1 MKRIEHRSAIAL
13 LLAAALALGMGFFVV
28 RLALCG
34 GDWASYSAN
43 QHIYQNGVLKSST
56 LTDRNGVILAQ
67 TENGAWRYAD
77 DPAVRLSSV
86 HAVGDY
92 RGYISGAISAF
103 ADELAGYSFV
113 YGTPGGGTEVA
124 LSLDTR
130 LQTAAWDALGGRRG
144 AVLVMNYE
152 TGEIL
157 TMVSSPSYDPNGE
170 ADTSIDGLF
179 INRCTLGTFTPGSVF
194 KLVTLIA
201 AVENLPDLT
210 EQTFTCNQYLD
221 LPGGTVVCTGWHG
234 PQTIEQALANSCNC
248 AFGELSL
255 ELGSETIVKT
265 AQRLGVAGS
274 LTLDGA
280 ATVSGKIETAEAGS
294 SDEAWLGI
302 GQYTDLVTPY
312 SMLRLCAA
320 IANGGA
326 AVTPTLA
333 YGGVGG
339 GAVLDGKLY
348 TGFNYAGM
356 EAGHMV
362 IHQGGRQCTCGRKG
376 CWEAYASATGL
387 IRSTREAME
396 AHPDSALW
404 AYAPT
409 PEAVNGKTAFDAAQ
423 AGDAAARA
431 VVEGYVA
438 DLACG
443 ILNLI
448 NLFQPETLCVA
459 GGVSKQGENLLG
471 PVRKILD
478 AEEFTRDSARRTRLC
493 LAQLGSEAGV
503 IGAAPLQVKALTR
516 RAQTS
521 PPPPFPPARGA
532 GRAHR

>member
-1 MKRIEHRSAIAL
+1 MTRRSAIAL

-34 GDWASYSAN
+34 GDWASYSVPITTFTKTACSKA
-43 QHIYQNGVLKSST
+43 GAT
-56 LTDRNGVILAQ
+56 LTDRDGVILAQ

-103 ADELAGYSFV
+103 ADELAGCFV
-113 YGTPGGGTEVA
+113 CLRHARRRHRSRALARHTAADRRVGRARGTP
-124 LSLDTR
+124 
-130 LQTAAWDALGGRRG
+130 RRG
-144 AVLVMNYE
+144 ARDELQDRRDFND
-152 TGEIL
+152 GL
-157 TMVSSPSYDPNGE
+157 LPFLDPNGE

-210 EQTFTCNQYLD
+210 EQTFTCRSVSRS
-221 LPGGTVVCTGWHG
+221 PGGTVVCTGWHG

-265 AQRLGVAGS
+265 AQRLSVAGS

-320 IANGGA
+320 IANGGT

-339 GAVLDGKLY
+339 GAVLMDAE
-348 TGFNYAGM
+348 TAEYAGECM
-356 EAGHMV
+356 SYDVAYGY
-362 IHQGGRQCTCGRKG
+362 GRDRFPGLDLCAKSGTAEIGDGTTHAVSRV
-376 CWEAYASATGL
+376 SAH
-387 IRSTREAME
+387 RR
-396 AHPDSALW
+396 
-404 AYAPT
+404 
-409 PEAVNGKTAFDAAQ
+409 
-423 AGDAAARA
+423 
-431 VVEGYVA
+431 
-438 DLACG
+438 
-443 ILNLI
+443 
-448 NLFQPETLCVA
+448 A
-459 GGVSKQGENLLG
+459 GGVCG
-471 PVRKILD
+471 D
-478 AEEFTRDSARRTRLC
+478 ARARR
-493 LAQLGSEAGV
+493 
-503 IGAAPLQVKALTR
+503 R
-516 RAQTS
+516 RTA
-521 PPPPFPPARGA
+521 A
-532 GRAHR
+532 GRGRRQFRITDCNGVLFR